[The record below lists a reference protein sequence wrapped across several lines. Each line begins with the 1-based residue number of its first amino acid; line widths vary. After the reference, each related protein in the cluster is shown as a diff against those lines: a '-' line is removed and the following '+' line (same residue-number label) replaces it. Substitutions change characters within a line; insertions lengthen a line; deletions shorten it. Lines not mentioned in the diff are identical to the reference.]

1 MATSRNS
8 QPKPPKTC
16 VHCLHDYEEPNPV
29 EVDGHSCWCPC
40 DCHDRAQPFDVDKIA
55 YLKARLDA
63 VADHTDVPPDLVA
76 EIKAGLDLL
85 REVNELAIQGRRYA
99 RRQKIRMACRASRD
113 RMTGTIRAC
122 NAIISAI
129 EGAKSD

>member
-1 MATSRNS
+1 MATSINS
-8 QPKPPKTC
+8 QPGPPKTC
-16 VHCLHDYEEPNPV
+16 VHCLHAYEEPNPV

-40 DCHDRAQPFDVDKIA
+40 DCHDRAHPFDVDDIA

-63 VADHTDVPPDLVA
+63 VADHTDVPPDLIA
-76 EIKAGLDLL
+76 DAKAGLSLL
-85 REVNELAIQGRRYA
+85 REVNELAVQGRRYA
-99 RRQKIRMACRASRD
+99 RRQKLRMSSPEGRH
-113 RMTGTIRAC
+113 RMTGSIRAC